1 MTTNI
6 NVNFKVPTEPEL
18 RKSIK
23 TNPHIVLLQKRLE
36 DDTDLLKWLEEL
48 QQSHINDKKRSE
60 ESLLASQNEINRLRT
75 KAGNLKAKVAKAKEW
90 MANPTRNIEKDGSC
104 IIFQH
109 KALEEIKKVE
119 TEYIP
124 NIENQIT
131 KANYAEAIKWNEKY
145 IKNDNKPAQVYQRLQ
160 NDAKEVLKRIESYI
174 VTFYSSKGT
183 KGKEDHLANL
193 RAQLAKPLKLNAQL
207 LENYKPTMTLEQRI
221 ANVESQIAFRKMAE
235 KRPNNQVL
243 KTEAETY
250 LENER
255 KEIEAICY
263 EAWIKYL
270 DRIYFKGGMEAFY
283 I

>member
-1 MTTNI
+1 M
-6 NVNFKVPTEPEL
+6 
-18 RKSIK
+18 
-23 TNPHIVLLQKRLE
+23 
-36 DDTDLLKWLEEL
+36 
-48 QQSHINDKKRSE
+48 
-60 ESLLASQNEINRLRT
+60 QNEIKRLKT
-75 KAGNLKAKVAKAKEW
+75 EATNLKAKVAKAKEW

-109 KALEEIKKVE
+109 KALEEIKKNE

-124 NIENQIT
+124 NIENQII
-131 KANYAEAIKWNEKY
+131 KGNYAGAIKWNEKY

-193 RAQLAKPLKLNAQL
+193 RAQLANPVRLGEKLLGYN
-207 LENYKPTMTLEQRI
+207 NPIMTLEQRI
-221 ANVESQIAFRKMAE
+221 ANVESQIAFRRMVAQ
-235 KRPNNQVL
+235 RPKGQVL
-243 KTEAETY
+243 RTEAETY